1 MVCAS
6 CRRKATRTRQSTEPG
21 VLAMNGAANK
31 LPNVAIVGRP
41 NVGKS
46 ALFNRLIGRRIA
58 IVHDQ
63 PGITRD
69 RISAV
74 CTRGTQPFVLWD
86 TGGIAGTGESELTAQ
101 VRHAVEEAIRE
112 SDILLFLV
120 DAKDGL
126 SPIDQEVARMLRRS
140 HKHVV
145 LVINKIDNER
155 QENLAADFA
164 SLGFQQSQSISVEH
178 NRGISELLETTSQLL
193 PSPFAATDIKPQIR
207 PRTDSLCRTSHPPRD
222 GFATA
227 NLKHPIAIAI
237 IGRPNVGKSSLIN
250 SILRS
255 ERAIVSELP
264 GTTRDSVD
272 ISYERGGRKF
282 LFIDT
287 AGIRRRGKQSSS
299 VEVFSVMRAERSI
312 RRADLCILIVDLIMG
327 VTAQDK
333 RIAGLIQKAGKAAIV
348 VLNKWD
354 LIRPKRREKQTIAQ
368 LIDETRNRIFFLDY
382 APVLVASAL
391 TGENTGKL
399 FALVERVRRAA
410 QQRIGTGVLNRSL
423 QTAFA
428 ANPPPMISARRL
440 KLFYA
445 TQTRSGG
452 LPWHA
457 RSPAS
462 AGRRRQSAERALAK
476 APVVEKALQ
485 PPEFV
490 LFVNEPRLLKETY
503 RRYLEAQIRKAQPYP
518 GLPIILTL
526 RPRSENAAR
535 ASRLRTKIKRNLKGL
550 RHV

>member
-1 MVCAS
+1 MACAN
-6 CRRKATRTRQSTEPG
+6 CRLKVTRTRQSTEPG
-21 VLAMNGAANK
+21 VLAKNGTVNN

-74 CTRGTQPFVLWD
+74 CTRGTQPFVVWD
-86 TGGIAGTGESELTAQ
+86 TGGIAGAGESELAVQ
-101 VRHAVEEAIRE
+101 VRHAVQEAIHD

-120 DAKDGL
+120 DGKDGL
-126 SPIDQEVARMLRRS
+126 SPLDQELARMLRKSR
-140 HKHVV
+140 KPVV

-164 SLGFQQSQSISVEH
+164 SLGFHQSNTISAEH
-178 NRGISELLETTSQLL
+178 NRGISELLEIISQLL
-193 PSPFAATDIKPQIR
+193 PSQLAGADVKHQTSNIKP
-207 PRTDSLCRTSHPPRD
+207 L
-222 GFATA
+222 
-227 NLKHPIAIAI
+227 AIAI

-272 ISYERGGRKF
+272 ISYEGGGQKF

-312 RRADLCILIVDLIMG
+312 RRADLCILIVDLTMG

-354 LIRPKRREKQTIAQ
+354 LIKPKRREKQAIAQ
-368 LIDETRNRIFFLDY
+368 LVDETRARIFFLDY
-382 APVLVASAL
+382 APVLIASAL
-391 TGENTGKL
+391 TGENVQKL
-399 FALVERVRRAA
+399 FALIENVRRAA
-410 QQRIGTGVLNRSL
+410 QQRIGTGVLNRLL

-428 ANPPPMISARRL
+428 ANPPPMISGRRL

-445 TQTRSGG
+445 AQ
-452 LPWHA
+452 
-457 RSPAS
+457 AS
-462 AGRRRQSAERALAK
+462 GRRDRQ
-476 APVVEKALQ
+476 LQ

-490 LFVNEPRLLKETY
+490 LFVNEPKLLGETY
-503 RRYLEAQIRKAQPYP
+503 RRYLEARIRKAQPYP
-518 GLPIILTL
+518 GLPIILML
-526 RPRSENAAR
+526 RPRSAK
-535 ASRLRTKIKRNLKGL
+535 L
-550 RHV
+550 

>member
-1 MVCAS
+1 MACAN
-6 CRRKATRTRQSTEPG
+6 CRLKATRTRQSTESG
-21 VLAMNGAANK
+21 VLAINGTVNN

-46 ALFNRLIGRRIA
+46 ALFNRLIGRCIA

-74 CTRGTQPFVLWD
+74 CTRGTQPFVVWD
-86 TGGIAGTGESELTAQ
+86 TGGIAGAGESELAVQ
-101 VRHAVEEAIRE
+101 VRHAVQEAIHD

-126 SPIDQEVARMLRRS
+126 SPLDQELARILRKS
-140 HKHVV
+140 HKPVV
-145 LVINKIDNER
+145 LVINKVDNER

-164 SLGFQQSQSISVEH
+164 SLGFQQTSSISAEH
-178 NRGISELLETTSQLL
+178 NRGISELLETTGQLL
-193 PSPFAATDIKPQIR
+193 P
-207 PRTDSLCRTSHPPRD
+207 
-222 GFATA
+222 ATA
-227 NLKHPIAIAI
+227 ALEKIQDRASSIKHPMAIAI

-250 SILRS
+250 SISRS

-264 GTTRDSVD
+264 GTTRDSID
-272 ISYERGGRKF
+272 ISYEREEQKF

-312 RRADLCILIVDLIMG
+312 RRADLCILIVDLTMG

-354 LIRPKRREKQTIAQ
+354 LIKPKRVEKQTIAQ
-368 LIDETRNRIFFLDY
+368 LVDETRARIFFLDY
-382 APVLVASAL
+382 APVLIASAL
-391 TGENTGKL
+391 TGENVEKL
-399 FALVERVRRAA
+399 FALIENVRRAP
-410 QQRIGTGVLNRSL
+410 QQRIGTGVLNRL
-423 QTAFA
+423 FQTAFA
-428 ANPPPMISARRL
+428 ANPPPMISGRRL

-445 TQTRSGG
+445 TQASGKQNR
-452 LPWHA
+452 P
-457 RSPAS
+457 
-462 AGRRRQSAERALAK
+462 
-476 APVVEKALQ
+476 LQ

-490 LFVNEPRLLKETY
+490 LFVNEPRLLPETY
-503 RRYLEAQIRKAQPYP
+503 RRYLEACIRKAQPYP

-526 RPRSENAAR
+526 RPRSKNLAR
-535 ASRLRTKIKRNLKGL
+535 ASRSRTKSRGT
-550 RHV
+550 